1 MELSMELWPYVIK
14 RLRAQYFPCCSKL
27 VRLSMSVTFA
37 LVPYLRARLEAT
49 TELDSKGRL
58 QTLSVNIV
66 SNTLAYYCA
75 KILKAVK
82 CLFEYFPV

>member
-1 MELSMELWPYVIK
+1 MELWPYVIK
-14 RLRAQYFPCCSKL
+14 RLWAQYFPCCNKL
-27 VRLSMSVTFA
+27 VRLSLSVTFA

-49 TELDSKGRL
+49 AELDSIGRL

-66 SNTLAYYCA
+66 TNTLAYYGA
-75 KILKAVK
+75 EILRAVR